1 MLHWIHQ
8 SPSYRWTNKDISDWL
23 TDAIC
28 HKHTL
33 IRIYK
38 CKCTTSCHWMS
49 NRTSG
54 KQLWES
60 KIFLSIGITEVPSVL
75 GLMDTL
81 VLQKQRKQNCASSAG
96 CRLRRNSTTTVNFM
110 TFRFLGKPTFVVC
123 ALTYWVVVQQIC
135 IPLAT
140 SLTILWV
147 WHIVQSDFHENEDAK

>member
-1 MLHWIHQ
+1 MLHWIHR

-33 IRIYK
+33 IQIYK
-38 CKCTTSCHWMS
+38 CKCTTSWHRMS

-81 VLQKQRKQNCASSAG
+81 VLQKPREQNCASSAG
-96 CRLRRNSTTTVNFM
+96 VRITTELNHHGEFYDLS
-110 TFRFLGKPTFVVC
+110 FSRKPTFIAC
-123 ALTYWVVVQQIC
+123 ALTYWVAVQRIC
-135 IPLAT
+135 IRLET

-147 WHIVQSDFHENEDAK
+147 WDIVQSDFRENEDA